1 MKKYPNLNIDT
12 TIEIKC
18 QDNRESKAIYDS
30 LLPDNID
37 FPKNLEMDMKTIESL
52 ILLRLKFTSNIE
64 KENNIETMLNTVDE
78 LMEHIKIIKNV
89 IKKND

>member
-18 QDNRESKAIYDS
+18 QDIRESKAIYDS

-52 ILLRLKFTSNIE
+52 NI
-64 KENNIETMLNTVDE
+64 
-78 LMEHIKIIKNV
+78 IKIKIYFKY
-89 IKKND
+89 